1 MFKTNEYFDGN
12 VKSIAFQTNEG
23 PATIGV
29 MAVGKYEFSTSKKEF
44 MTVTS
49 GKMLVKLPESN
60 EWKEFNKNETFI
72 VEADKKFNVE
82 VNEEMSYV
90 CLYK

>member
-29 MAVGKYEFSTSKKEF
+29 MAVGKYEFATSKKEF

-49 GKMLVKLPESN
+49 GKMLVKLPGCD

-72 VEADKKFNVE
+72 VEANEKFNVE
-82 VNEEMSYV
+82 VNEETAYV

>member
-1 MFKTNEYFDGN
+1 MFSVNEYFDGK
-12 VKSIAFQTNEG
+12 VKSIAFQTKEC

-29 MAVGKYEFSTSKKEF
+29 MAIGEYEFGTSSKEF

-49 GKMLVKLPESN
+49 GKLIVKLPQTD
-60 EWKEFNKNETFI
+60 EWKEFKVNETFI
-72 VEADKKFNVE
+72 VEANKKFQLKVE
-82 VNEEMSYV
+82 EDTSYL

>member
-12 VKSIAFQTNEG
+12 VKSIAFETNEG

-49 GKMLVKLPESN
+49 GKMIVKLSSSD
-60 EWKEFNKNETFI
+60 EWKEFNKNETFTI
-72 VEADKKFNVE
+72 EANKKFNVE
-82 VNEEMSYV
+82 VSEETAYI
-90 CLYK
+90 CFYK

>member
-12 VKSIAFQTNEG
+12 VKSIAFETNEV

-49 GKMLVKLPESN
+49 GKMIVKLPSSD
-60 EWKEFNKNETFI
+60 EWKEFNKNETFKI
-72 VEADKKFNVE
+72 EANKKFNVE
-82 VNEEMSYV
+82 VSEETSYI
-90 CLYK
+90 CFYK

>member
-12 VKSIAFQTNEG
+12 VKSIAFETNEG

-49 GKMLVKLPESN
+49 GKMIVKLPSSD
-60 EWKEFNKNETFI
+60 EWKEFNKNETFTI
-72 VEADKKFNVE
+72 EANKKFNVE
-82 VNEEMSYV
+82 VSEETAYI
-90 CLYK
+90 CFYK

>member
-12 VKSIAFQTNEG
+12 VKSIAFETNQG

-49 GKMLVKLPESN
+49 GKMIVKLPSSD
-60 EWKEFNKNETFI
+60 EWKEFNKNETFTI
-72 VEADKKFNVE
+72 EANKKFNVE
-82 VNEEMSYV
+82 VSEETAYI
-90 CLYK
+90 CFYK